1 MSRLDRTDAYGANAG
16 AVLRAVAPYLDA
28 VTKQFVV
35 EFYDDLAARP
45 GPSTLLA
52 HLTPEEYARLQ
63 ERQAAHLRRMF
74 DPALAEEMHRA
85 SARAVGRIH
94 SLTGVEPGWIVDAYE
109 HYRHLILDL
118 SRLTQRDF
126 RAFREVLDQRLSI
139 ELHEQLDAARELH
152 EKQHAALQRI
162 DQLIASSTTFIDLA
176 SGVLESIV
184 ALDGIS
190 TGAISR
196 PDPLGNLQYEV
207 TAGEKARRYLDM
219 LAAGKAP
226 PISIHA
232 DRPTGKGP
240 SGRAWRSGAVE
251 HTLAMALDPAM
262 AVWQEM
268 LAEFQLRSAAT
279 IPVLDNDDR
288 PQLLI
293 QLWSDLTGHFIT
305 PLRQTLIEH
314 LQRALGHAFAR
325 LAQRDQQ
332 SLVVVPQGSR
342 LEWRELLQ
350 HDGLEMHF
358 QPIVD
363 LANGRLH
370 KVEALAR
377 LRNAR
382 GEIVPPSQFLPAFG
396 EWELQRLFAQGL
408 DRGVEALRTW
418 ESQGVVTA
426 ISINLPPQGI
436 KDPRYLDILRE
447 TLARTNADPTRIT
460 LELLET
466 GTVDHVGAPTT
477 ITDALRTMG
486 VCLAEDDL
494 GSGYSSLLR
503 MDRITFDEMKIDQ
516 GLVSNSSQTPR
527 KALGFIHYLTRLSHD
542 FGIPVTVE
550 GLENAGLVE
559 AAVILSAN
567 MGQGYAIA
575 PPMKATELADWAK
588 RFTLS
593 VDRTQPKTALGA
605 FATNMLWHLQLLSLS
620 PWRELLDNFL
630 SMPSS
635 LAHYITRQGLQGT
648 PLHEAHD
655 ELHAVASSHGP
666 TDTLYWNAR
675 GRVEALLA
683 ERIALENE

>member
-1 MSRLDRTDAYGANAG
+1 MNGPDRIDAYGTDAG
-16 AVLRAVAPYLDA
+16 AVLLGVAPYLDG
-28 VTKQFVV
+28 VTERFVV
-35 EFYDDLAARP
+35 EFYADLVGRP
-45 GPSTLLA
+45 GPSELLA
-52 HLTPEEYARLQ
+52 HLTPEEFRHLQ
-63 ERQAAHLRRMF
+63 GRQAAHLRQLF
-74 DPALAEEMHRA
+74 DPALAEAKHRA

-94 SLTGVEPGWIVDAYE
+94 ALTGVEPGWIVDAYE
-109 HYRHLILDL
+109 HYRHLVLDL
-118 SRLTQRDF
+118 SRIARDDY
-126 RAFREVLDQRLSI
+126 RAFREVLDQRLSV
-139 ELHEQLDAARELH
+139 ELHEQLDVPRELH
-152 EKQHAALQRI
+152 TLQHAALQRI
-162 DQLIASSTTFIDLA
+162 DQLVASSTTFIDLA
-176 SGVLESIV
+176 SGILDILVT
-184 ALDGIS
+184 LDGIS

-196 PDPLGNLQYEV
+196 PDPQGNLQYEV
-207 TAGEKARRYLDM
+207 TAGEKARRYLGM

-232 DRPTGKGP
+232 DRATGKGP

-262 AVWQEM
+262 AVWRDM
-268 LAEFQLRSAAT
+268 LAKFQLRSAAT
-279 IPVLDNDDR
+279 IPVLDNDER

-293 QLWSDLTGHFIT
+293 QLWSDLTGHFTT

-314 LQRALGHAFAR
+314 LQRALGNAFAR
-325 LAQRDQQ
+325 LALRDQQ
-332 SLVVVPQGSR
+332 SLVVVPQGRR

-350 HDGLEMHF
+350 HGGLEMHF

-363 LANGRLH
+363 LTSGTLH

-377 LRNAR
+377 LRNAQ
-382 GEIVPPSQFLPAFG
+382 GELVAPAQFLPAFG

-408 DRGVEALRTW
+408 EQGIDALRQW
-418 ESQGVVTA
+418 EARGIVTA

-447 TLARTNADPTRIT
+447 TLARTQSDPTRIT

-466 GTVDHVGAPTT
+466 GAVEHLGAPTT

-516 GLVSNSSQTPR
+516 GLVRNSSQTPR

-550 GLENAGLVE
+550 GLENVGLVE

-567 MGQGYAIA
+567 MGQGFAIA
-575 PPMKATELADWAK
+575 RPMNVLELAEWAQ
-588 RFTLS
+588 RFALS

-605 FATNMLWHLQLLSLS
+605 FATMMLWHLQLVSLS
-620 PWRELLDNFL
+620 PWNELLDNFL
-630 SMPSS
+630 GMPSG
-635 LAHYITRQGLQGT
+635 LTHYIADRGLRGT
-648 PLHEAHD
+648 PLHEAH
-655 ELHAVASSHGP
+655 EQLHAVASSHGP
-666 TDTLYWNAR
+666 GDALYWSAR

-683 ERIALENE
+683 QRIPLENA